1 MKQLIISTLLLLSCV
16 VMPPSVP
23 AFDLNTMMMQSTCKI
38 TGPGSLGTGFV
49 MAKQDTNST
58 RGLGFYVLITA
69 DHVLQGI
76 QGETAVLV
84 LRQPASSNSW
94 KRVEVPLR
102 IRNGATLLW
111 KKHPD
116 VDVAAMF
123 ISLPPHTV
131 ERPVPTTFLADD
143 EILEKYEF
151 HPGIELLC
159 LGYPFG
165 AEANAYGFPIL
176 RSGRIASYP
185 LTPTKDNRTFL
196 FDFTVF
202 RGNSGGPVYV
212 VRENAIYDGGM
223 HAGVIQCV
231 VGLVSQERSI
241 TQTTQELYEKRETT
255 TPLRL
260 GEVVHAS
267 FIKDLVQRGV
277 SP

>member
-1 MKQLIISTLLLLSCV
+1 MGYYPDLSNHLLEEKAMKQLIISTLLLLSCV

-49 MAKQDTNST
+49 MAKPDTNST

-165 AEANAYGFPIL
+165 AEANALRFPD
-176 RSGRIASYP
+176 P
-185 LTPTKDNRTFL
+185 EEWPNRL
-196 FDFTVF
+196 ISAHPNEGQSDI
-202 RGNSGGPVYV
+202 PV
-212 VRENAIYDGGM
+212 
-223 HAGVIQCV
+223 
-231 VGLVSQERSI
+231 
-241 TQTTQELYEKRETT
+241 
-255 TPLRL
+255 RL
-260 GEVVHAS
+260 HRFSWE
-267 FIKDLVQRGV
+267 
-277 SP
+277 